1 MSADD
6 PRRLDLVRSYA
17 EALKVVWIVMC
28 ALAGVAMVA
37 NAWTEGFALDRE
49 LDGEQGFVGKKREG
63 GVEEGGREGMSER

>member
-6 PRRLDLVRSYA
+6 PDRTDLIRSYA

-37 NAWTEGFALDRE
+37 SAWTEGLELDRE
-49 LDGEQGFVGKKREG
+49 LG
-63 GVEEGGREGMSER
+63 GGAGVCE

>member
-28 ALAGVAMVA
+28 ALAGVALVA
-37 NAWTEGFALDRE
+37 SAWTEGFALDRE
-49 LDGEQGFVGKKREG
+49 LDGEQGFVGRKRER
-63 GVEEGGREGMSER
+63 GVEEGGVK